1 MAKLGSWPDFA
12 GFSDLSSGFSKHA
25 GVFLTG

>member
-1 MAKLGSWPDFA
+1 MAKLGFWPDFA
-12 GFSDLSSGFSKHA
+12 GFSGWSFGFSKHA